1 MDSFPA
7 GSHRI
12 LAVDDEPANLKLL
25 AKVLRKAGYDAPTL
39 IEDPRQVVEAYD
51 ALRPDLVL
59 LDLSMP
65 HMDGFAVLDR
75 LAEKRDRLA
84 PPVIVLTAQVGREHL
99 VRAFEKGARDYL
111 TKPFD
116 TVELLARVRN
126 LLGAHTAQK
135 LMQDHR
141 SVLETQVRERTEEI
155 RRTRLQIV
163 QRLGRA
169 AEFRDN
175 ETGLHI
181 LRTSQMSVILA
192 RALGWTDERCEL
204 LFHASPMHDIGKI
217 GIPDAI
223 LLKPGKLTPEEFEII
238 KTHTVIGAKILEG
251 DDSDILSMARDI
263 VLGHHEKWDGSGY
276 PFARAGESIPVSA
289 RIVALADV
297 FDALTSERPYKM
309 AWPLARAVEYIKANA
324 GKHFDPELVDVF
336 FENLSEID
344 AVRLRHAE
352 PTS

>member
-1 MDSFPA
+1 
-7 GSHRI
+7 
-12 LAVDDEPANLKLL
+12 
-25 AKVLRKAGYDAPTL
+25 
-39 IEDPRQVVEAYD
+39 
-51 ALRPDLVL
+51 
-59 LDLSMP
+59 
-65 HMDGFAVLDR
+65 
-75 LAEKRDRLA
+75 
-84 PPVIVLTAQVGREHL
+84 
-99 VRAFEKGARDYL
+99 
-111 TKPFD
+111 
-116 TVELLARVRN
+116 
-126 LLGAHTAQK
+126 
-135 LMQDHR
+135 
-141 SVLETQVRERTEEI
+141 
-155 RRTRLQIV
+155 
-163 QRLGRA
+163 
-169 AEFRDN
+169 
-175 ETGLHI
+175 
-181 LRTSQMSVILA
+181 
-192 RALGWTDERCEL
+192 
-204 LFHASPMHDIGKI
+204 MHDIGKI